1 MSYDVSSK
9 NLRCFTGAPTINNPL
24 IDQVIEVNERVT
36 LNCKASGDGT
46 ITYQWQQFS
55 NGSWMDIADSN
66 NAEYTTDML
75 TQSSQFRCVVTN
87 EAGMA
92 LSDVTIFVLSKENFG
107 GLNNAN
113 MLLKYYE
120 GIMVH

>member
-1 MSYDVSSK
+1 MV
-9 NLRCFTGAPTINNPL
+9 FTGPPTINNTL
-24 IDQVIEVNERVT
+24 IDQVIEINERVT

-66 NAEYTTDML
+66 NAEYTTDVL

-87 EAGMA
+87 EAGMTT
-92 LSDVTIFVLSKENFG
+92 SDVTILVLGK
-107 GLNNAN
+107 
-113 MLLKYYE
+113 
-120 GIMVH
+120 I